1 MTDPRL
7 NDPITR
13 RLFLKRAAVGASA
26 LSLPSL
32 IAACGGGG
40 GIAGQTNEGGG
51 ASTEVKQQLADTLVF
66 ANWPL
71 YIDQKGK
78 KRPTLDEFTAQT
90 GVNVRYIE
98 EVNDNEEWFGKYQA
112 QLSQGQDIGRDL
124 TVLTD
129 WMAAR
134 MVRLG
139 YVQKKDKSAIPN
151 EANLVSTLQHPTWD
165 PDRTYSLPWQ
175 SGMTGIAYNKKET
188 NPVTSIEQLLTDPAL
203 KGKVTC
209 LTEMPDCMGLVMQS
223 NGDDPTKVDPAAFDK
238 AIGTLQ
244 DAVDSGQIRRFTG
257 NDYGD
262 DLSSGNVAAAMAWS
276 GDVVQ
281 LQLDNPDLEFVLPEE
296 TPAESTLEVHCT
308 LPSGDAVE
316 YPEFPFGEIPH
327 GKQSWYGPLGGIWQ
341 SVRLIARDKR
351 HVSHVAI
358 DADIGGEVAFAF
370 TRSAA
375 AFGAT
380 IRAAVS
386 KYAAPE
392 SNPDDVPVGVSAAA
406 ST

>member
-13 RLFLKRAAVGASA
+13 RLFLKRAAVGGAA
-26 LSLPSL
+26 LSLPAL

-40 GIAGQTNEGGG
+40 GISGLSNAGG
-51 ASTEVKQQLADTLVF
+51 ASTEVNQQLADTLVF

-165 PDRTYSLPWQ
+165 PNRDYSMPWQ

-188 NPVTSIEQLLTDPAL
+188 GPVTSIEQLLTDSNL

-209 LTEMPDCMGLVMQS
+209 LTEMPDCMGLIMQS

-281 LQLDNPDLEFVLPEE
+281 LQLDNPDLEFVLPDGGGMIW
-296 TPAESTLEVHCT
+296 TDNMLIPTGGDVFTASTYMNFVYDPKVAAEIEDWVNYIC
-308 LPSGDAVE
+308 PVE
-316 YPEFPFGEIPH
+316 GAKDELLKIDPDVAKNPLIFPTEDMLANVKSFDPE
-327 GKQSWYGPLGGIWQ
+327 
-341 SVRLIARDKR
+341 A
-351 HVSHVAI
+351 
-358 DADIGGEVAFAF
+358 AD
-370 TRSAA
+370 
-375 AFGAT
+375 
-380 IRAAVS
+380 
-386 KYAAPE
+386 
-392 SNPDDVPVGVSAAA
+392 NPDYKEKFQAVTGA
-406 ST
+406 

>member
-40 GIAGQTNEGGG
+40 GISAQSNAGG

-71 YIDQKGK
+71 YIDSEKGN
-78 KRPTLDEFTAQT
+78 KRPSLDQFTAQS
-90 GVNVRYIE
+90 GVKVKYIE
-98 EVNDNEEWFGKYQA
+98 EVNDNEEWFGKFQA

-165 PDRTYSLPWQ
+165 PDRAYSLPWQ

-188 NPVTSIEQLLTDPAL
+188 GPVTSIGQLLTDAAI

-209 LTEMPDCMGLVMQS
+209 LTEMPDCMGLIMQS
-223 NGDDPTKVDPAAFDK
+223 NGDDPTTVDPAAFEK

-262 DLSSGNVAAAMAWS
+262 DLSAGNVAAAMAWS

-281 LQLDNPDLEFVLPEE
+281 LQLDNPDLEFVLPDDGGMIW
-296 TPAESTLEVHCT
+296 TDNMLIPTGGDVFTASTYMNFVYDPKIAAEIEDWVNYICPVEGAKDELLKIDPGVAKNPLIFPTEDMLANVKSF
-308 LPSGDAVE
+308 DAE
-316 YPEFPFGEIPH
+316 
-327 GKQSWYGPLGGIWQ
+327 
-341 SVRLIARDKR
+341 A
-351 HVSHVAI
+351 
-358 DADIGGEVAFAF
+358 AD
-370 TRSAA
+370 
-375 AFGAT
+375 
-380 IRAAVS
+380 
-386 KYAAPE
+386 
-392 SNPDDVPVGVSAAA
+392 NPDFKEKFQTVIGA
-406 ST
+406 

>member
-13 RLFLKRAAVGASA
+13 RLFLRRAAIGAGA

-40 GIAGQTNEGGG
+40 GISAQSNAGG

-78 KRPTLDEFTAQT
+78 KRPSLDEFTAQS

-165 PDRTYSLPWQ
+165 PDRAYSMPWQ

-188 NPVTSIEQLLTDPAL
+188 GPVTSIEQLLTDPGL

-209 LTEMPDCMGLVMQS
+209 LTEMPDCMGLIMQS
-223 NGDDPTKVDPAAFDK
+223 NGDDPTTVDPAAFDK

-244 DAVDSGQIRRFTG
+244 EAVDSGQIRRFTG

-281 LQLDNPDLEFVLPEE
+281 LKLDNPDLEFVLPDGGGMIWTDNMLIPTGGDVFTASTYMNFVYDPKVAAEIEDWVNYICPVEGAKEE
-296 TPAESTLEVHCT
+296 LLKIDPGVAKNPLIFPTEDMLANVKSF
-308 LPSGDAVE
+308 D
-316 YPEFPFGEIPH
+316 PE
-327 GKQSWYGPLGGIWQ
+327 
-341 SVRLIARDKR
+341 A
-351 HVSHVAI
+351 
-358 DADIGGEVAFAF
+358 AD
-370 TRSAA
+370 
-375 AFGAT
+375 
-380 IRAAVS
+380 
-386 KYAAPE
+386 
-392 SNPDDVPVGVSAAA
+392 NPDYKEKFQAVTGA
-406 ST
+406 

>member
-1 MTDPRL
+1 MTDSRL

-13 RLFLKRAAVGASA
+13 RLFLKRAAVGAGA

-40 GIAGQTNEGGG
+40 GISGQSNAGG

-71 YIDQKGK
+71 YIDSEKGN
-78 KRPTLDEFTAQT
+78 KRPSLDQFTAQT
-90 GVNVRYIE
+90 GVKVKYIE

-165 PDRTYSLPWQ
+165 PDRSYSLPWQ

-188 NPVTSIEQLLTDPAL
+188 DPVTSIEQLFTDPAL

-209 LTEMPDCMGLVMQS
+209 LTERPDTMGLIMQS

-262 DLSSGNVAAAMAWS
+262 DLSAGNVAAAMAWS

-281 LQLDNPDLEFVLPEE
+281 LQLDNPDLEFVLPDDGGMIW
-296 TPAESTLEVHCT
+296 TDNMLIPTG
-308 LPSGDAVE
+308 GDV
-316 YPEFPFGEIPH
+316 
-327 GKQSWYGPLGGIWQ
+327 
-341 SVRLIARDKR
+341 
-351 HVSHVAI
+351 
-358 DADIGGEVAFAF
+358 F
-370 TRSAA
+370 T
-375 AFGAT
+375 
-380 IRAAVS
+380 
-386 KYAAPE
+386 
-392 SNPDDVPVGVSAAA
+392 A
-406 ST
+406 STYMNFVYDPKIAAEIEDWVNYICPVEGAKDELLKIDPGVAKNPLIFPTEDMLANVKSFDAEAADNSDFKEKFQTVTGA